1 MNKKKT
7 VNTALVLST
16 GGAWGAF
23 GAGTLARMDKKYDI
37 VAGISTGAMMSPLAA
52 LGEHDLLKE
61 AYTSVT
67 DKNIFD
73 KNWYRPNPI
82 TKKGKINIFAVIYS
96 LLFQKNSLATS
107 VAMRKT
113 IDTFVKQEHYD
124 RLIDEGKIVIVGAQ
138 NLREKPSQIHY
149 FDVQKNTFEDF
160 KDWMWASASAPFY
173 TSLGNKEWTDKNG
186 NTHMGQWTDG
196 GLTELVAMEEVFKRG
211 AKEIDVIVH
220 KSYPKPNYDNG
231 DADSL
236 IDNLV
241 RSIDAMRYDIEFEY
255 LMEKAKYFATK
266 RKTKTNIYFLPRKLS
281 DSAMMFNKKQ
291 MEQWWQEGYDTAL
304 DENRIIRFE
313 PKK

>member
-1 MNKKKT
+1 MTETKKG
-7 VNTALVLST
+7 LVLST

-23 GAGTLARMDKKYDI
+23 GAGTLARINKKYDV

-52 LGEHDLLKE
+52 LGKHDELKE

-67 DKNIFD
+67 DKDIFD
-73 KNWYRPNPI
+73 KKWYRPNPI
-82 TKKGKINIFAVIYS
+82 TKKGKVNIFAVLYS
-96 LLFQKNSLATS
+96 LMFKKNSLATTN
-107 VAMRKT
+107 AMRKT
-113 IDTFVKQEHYD
+113 IDKFVREEHFNQ
-124 RLIDEGKIVIVGAQ
+124 LIDENKCVIVGAQ
-138 NLREKPSQIHY
+138 NLREKPSEIHY
-149 FDVQKNTFEDF
+149 FNIQDNSFEDF

-173 TSLGNKEWTDKNG
+173 TSLSNKEWINKDG

-196 GLTELVAMEEVFKRG
+196 GLTELVAMDQVFNEG

-220 KSYPKPNYDNG
+220 KTIPTHNYDVG
-231 DADSL
+231 DACTL
-236 IDNLV
+236 IDNLN

-255 LMEKAKYFATK
+255 LMEKAKYFATR
-266 RKTKTNIYFLPRKLS
+266 RKTKTNIYFLPRRLS
-281 DSAMMFNKKQ
+281 DNAMMFNKNQ

>member
-1 MNKKKT
+1 MDKKKI

-23 GAGTLARMDKKYDI
+23 GAGTLARINKKYDV

-67 DKNIFD
+67 DKDIFD
-73 KNWYRPNPI
+73 QKWYRPNPI
-82 TKKGKINIFAVIYS
+82 TKKGKVNIFGVIYS
-96 LLFQKNSLATS
+96 LMFQKNSLGTTN
-107 VAMRKT
+107 AMRKT
-113 IDTFVKQEHYD
+113 IDKFVKQEHYD
-124 RLIDEGKIVIVGAQ
+124 RLIDENKCVIVGAQ
-138 NLREKPSQIHY
+138 NLREKPSEIHY
-149 FDVQKNTFEDF
+149 FNIKDNTFEDF

-173 TSLGNKEWTDKNG
+173 TSLSNKEWTDKDG

-196 GLTELVAMEEVFKRG
+196 GLTELVAMDQVFAQG

-220 KSYPKPNYDNG
+220 KTIPTHNYDIGN
-231 DADSL
+231 ADTV
-236 IDNLV
+236 IDNLN

-255 LMEKAKYFATK
+255 LIEKAKYFAAR

-281 DSAMMFNKKQ
+281 DNAMIFNTAEMKK
-291 MEQWWQEGYDTAL
+291 WWQEGYDTAL
-304 DENRIIRFE
+304 DEDRIIRFK